1 MKLRIKLT
9 LTEEM
14 LGTKAANKDVF
25 ADFIASKHPSGT
37 PQRDE
42 LDNAEHREEAGTTV
56 FHRMKRKDIAPIVT
70 IHPGA
75 TKVSAEDAK
84 LVKPSEIDN
93 PVLTGNPEEDV
104 LGIYDYQI
112 KGFFKD
118 ACAAMNRF
126 DPECRN
132 NLEKL
137 SAYKSKID
145 GCIFVF
151 PRFIEMKLPD
161 DQQVGICERPLRAE
175 TAQGPRVSVC
185 RSESVP
191 AGTTMEFDISIL
203 SKELQAYVEAW
214 LRYGAL
220 KGLGQWRNSG
230 KGRFTAE
237 IVK

>member
-1 MKLRIKLT
+1 MKLKIKLI

-25 ADFIASKHPSGT
+25 TDFIASKHPSGT

-42 LDNAEHREEAGTTV
+42 LDNAEHREEAGTTI
-56 FHRMKRKDIAPIVT
+56 FHRQDEKI
-70 IHPGA
+70 
-75 TKVSAEDAK
+75 
-84 LVKPSEIDN
+84 
-93 PVLTGNPEEDV
+93 
-104 LGIYDYQI
+104 GIYDYQI

-118 ACAAMNRF
+118 ACSAMNRF
-126 DPECRN
+126 DPDCRN

-137 SAYKSKID
+137 TAYKSKID

-161 DQQVGICERPLRAE
+161 GQQVGICERPLRAD

-191 AGTTMEFDISIL
+191 AGTEMQFEVSIL
-203 SKELQAYVEAW
+203 SKELQPYVEAW
-214 LRYGAL
+214 LGYGAL

-230 KGRFTAE
+230 KGRFSVE